1 MRITRT
7 KTLLAIAIIVLLQS
21 SFASAD
27 IWKKHINSNKADEIL
42 CNEDVL
48 WVNSDGDSLVRWDLL
63 SGEPVR
69 FYDGHGL
76 ESSSING
83 MTFDSENKLIALIGS
98 NIYYF
103 EDGAFNFLT
112 ERYSYHEY
120 LGYADGSILMGDFH
134 DEGVYRFNGKSWEE
148 IPELSEYRVRSF
160 SENPF
165 GGFWFI
171 TLDDDA
177 TVIYY
182 NNGIELSFS
191 EFEVTDSDS
200 FNSFIERIYV
210 DSKEAVWACLTGGVA
225 WFDGEEWEQY
235 YWNEDMRKVVF
246 NAVEDIDGN
255 LWFAASLDG
264 LFKFDGEDF
273 TNIPEYNNVD
283 VLWVENDPTGGVW
296 VGTEDSLEHFDGT
309 VRTPYVISNL
319 LPISNDLE
327 AITIAPD
334 GDLWCGDYL
343 GDLALL
349 HRNEWKTFRGR
360 KLIASEDITGWLC
373 SMHYSLF
380 SGLWVGF
387 ANDLYNYNEE
397 IWTSFK
403 DILNPEIG
411 TFYCDF
417 LEGPDGEMW
426 VSANSVTRT
435 GLAKWD
441 GNSWEFHH
449 PTMSIPQRNDVMAF
463 DPEGNLLFTSG
474 SDLYKWDGNEWK
486 IIKDYDDPDVPIDN
500 FAGLTITAISDG
512 TQWVGGGTGIIVFYE
527 DEIVDWFT
535 AEDGLPC
542 ESPEKPTSLGIQAI
556 KQAADGTIWILTSNG
571 LVHYDGVQFKTYTD
585 EDAGF
590 RFGST
595 AVEIDNTGR
604 LFIISNSGLTEFTP
618 TSVTLKMNL
627 FAPGL
632 MYKAGDAFSL
642 SLNVNNYGPE
652 ETGDL
657 YFVMMAPDGNLY
669 SGLDWSEGVRPAGKN
684 ITIPE
689 GFAMPMIEAL
699 KVTLPADKP
708 MIGIPGKYY
717 FALALA
723 DSGTTY
729 FRAKAITSIDVVE

>member
-1 MRITRT
+1 MGLI
-7 KTLLAIAIIVLLQS
+7 LIMVV
-21 SFASAD
+21 SFMNLFSISSAD

-42 CNEDVL
+42 CNDDVL
-48 WVNSDGDSLVRWDLL
+48 WVNSDGDSLVLWDLT
-63 SGEPVR
+63 SGEPMR
-69 FYDGHGL
+69 YYDGHGL

-83 MTFDSENKLIALIGS
+83 MTFDSENNLIARIGY

-112 ERYSYHEY
+112 ERYSYYEY
-120 LGYADGSILMGDFH
+120 FGYADGSIIMGARY
-134 DEGVYRFNGKSWEE
+134 DEGVFKFDREKWEE
-148 IPELSEYRVRSF
+148 LPGLSEYNVYSDFWSDPR
-160 SENPF
+160 
-165 GGFWFI
+165 GGFWFN
-171 TLDDDA
+171 TLIDEEMHL
-177 TVIYY
+177 IYY
-182 NNGIELSFS
+182 NGEVKLSFIRN
-191 EFEVTDSDS
+191 EVTNIDKPMLI
-200 FNSFIERIYV
+200 NQIYV
-210 DSKEAVWACLTGGVA
+210 DSKETVWACLRGGVA
-225 WFDGEEWEQY
+225 WFDGEGWMQY
-235 YWNEDMRKVVF
+235 YWNEDMSNYVF
-246 NAVEDIDGN
+246 NVVEDIDGN
-255 LWFAASLDG
+255 LWFSATLDG
-264 LFKFDGEDF
+264 LFKFDGENLI
-273 TNIPEYNNVD
+273 NIPEYDNVK
-283 VLWVENDPTGGVW
+283 VLWVENSPTGGVW
-296 VGTEDSLEHFDGT
+296 VGTEDSLEFFDGT
-309 VRTPYVISNL
+309 TRTPYIISNL
-319 LPISNDLE
+319 LPISNNLE

-387 ANDLYNYNEE
+387 CANLYNYNQET
-397 IWTSFK
+397 WTSFK
-403 DILNPEIG
+403 DILDPEIG
-411 TFYCDF
+411 TFCSDL

-426 VSANSVTRT
+426 VSSNSVTRR

-474 SDLYKWDGNEWK
+474 FDLYKWDGIEWK
-486 IIKDYDDPDVPIDN
+486 IIKDFNDEDVPIDN
-500 FAGLTITAISDG
+500 FGGLTITAMSDG
-512 TQWVGGGTGIIVFYE
+512 TQWVGGGESILVFYE
-527 DEIVDWFT
+527 DKIVEWFT
-535 AEDGLPC
+535 EENGFPC
-542 ESPEKPTSLGIQAI
+542 ESPENPTSLGIQAI
-556 KQAADGTIWILTSNG
+556 KQAPDGTVWILTTYG
-571 LVHYDGVQFKTYTD
+571 LIHYDGVQFKNHTN

-590 RFGST
+590 RIGST
-595 AVEIDNTGR
+595 DLAIDSIGR
-604 LFIISNSGLTEFTP
+604 IFIISNSGLTEFTP

-632 MYKAGDAFSL
+632 MYKAGDTFSL
-642 SLNVNNYGPE
+642 SLNVNNYGPD

-657 YFVMMAPDGNLY
+657 YFVMMTPDGRLY
-669 SGLDWSEGVRPAGKN
+669 SGLDWTEGVRPAGKN

-708 MIGIPGKYY
+708 PIAMPGKYY
-717 FALALA
+717 FALSLA

-729 FRAKAITSIDVVE
+729 FRAKAVTSIDVVK